1 MEKGETQLQNK
12 KDKGE
17 TDEDGAKI
25 WARATNGKR
34 MNQTFFQMGN
44 IITLNRE
51 ERTRVGKHTQLILE
65 HSILTKYI
73 KTEEKNP
80 ENIYWTL
87 VSRFVFAMTWVSYSE
102 TALGVF

>member
-17 TDEDGAKI
+17 TDKDGAKN

-34 MNQTFFQMGN
+34 MNQTVFQMSN
-44 IITLNRE
+44 IISLNRE
-51 ERTRVGKHTQLILE
+51 ERTRVGKHSQLILE

-73 KTEEKNP
+73 KTKEKK
-80 ENIYWTL
+80 TL
-87 VSRFVFAMTWVSYSE
+87 KTYIE
-102 TALGVF
+102 L